1 MDLLSLRYFQAVA
14 RREHISRAA
23 EDLRVAQPSLSRT
36 IARLEREVGVPLFD
50 RHGRTIRLNRFGAG
64 FLRRVDRALSEL
76 EDGRRELV
84 DAVGLERGKVA
95 LAAETLFQLAEV
107 LHGFV
112 AAYPGVDVQLY
123 QSSADRMAEQ
133 LRTGEVDLCLAS
145 QPVTGDRLASQEIVR
160 EEVLLGVP
168 TSHPLAQ
175 RTRVSLDEIAN
186 EPFITTRAGYWSR
199 TLADRM
205 FGAAGLRPNIVC
217 EGDELGATAYLI
229 GTGLGVG
236 LLPSVARDASTLA
249 PVAWVPIDAPG
260 CERTL
265 SVVWREDSYLSAAA
279 AALRDF
285 VSAYYDDRP
294 DDSVRN
300 TYYS

>member
-1 MDLLSLRYFQAVA
+1 MSLRHFQAVA

-23 EDLRVAQPSLSRT
+23 EDLHVAQPSLSRT

-50 RHGRTIRLNRFGAG
+50 RRGRTIRLNRFGAG
-64 FLRRVDRALSEL
+64 FLRRVDRALGEL
-76 EDGRRELV
+76 EDGRRELA
-84 DAVGLERGKVA
+84 DAAGLERGQVA

-123 QSSADRMAEQ
+123 QSSADRMAEL

-145 QPVTGDRLASQEIVR
+145 QPVTGDRLAAQEIVR

-168 TSHPLAQ
+168 ASHPLAE
-175 RTRVSLDEIAN
+175 RVRVGLDEIAD
-186 EPFITTRAGYWSR
+186 EPFITTRAGYWPR
-199 TLADRM
+199 TLADRL
-205 FGAAGLRPNIVC
+205 FAAAGLRPNVVC

-229 GTGLGVG
+229 GTGLGIG
-236 LLPSVARDASTLA
+236 LLPSVAREASTHA
-249 PVAWVPIDAPG
+249 RVAWVTIDAPG

-285 VSAYYDDRP
+285 VAAYYDDRASDP
-294 DDSVRN
+294 AK
-300 TYYS
+300 